1 MSGAALAIALAYF
14 GFLFAIASWGDRRA
28 RRHGTQS
35 GARSG
40 ARSGPLVYALSLA
53 VYCTGWTFYG
63 SVGMASTGGYAFL
76 PIYIGPILIF
86 TLGWPLLHKILRIAK
101 AQNITSIADF
111 LAARYGKSQ
120 SVAAIVT
127 LGAIVG
133 TVPYM
138 ALQLKAVSSS
148 FAVLLRYPEI
158 VMLEQPA
165 ASPVWADSA
174 LVAAIMFA
182 LFAILFGTRHVDA
195 TERNEGMML
204 AIAVEA
210 VMKLAAFLAIGAY
223 ATWGLFDGP
232 ADLLRLASAEPDLRH
247 QFASGVNGSS
257 WITMTALAGL
267 SVLCLPRMFHVT
279 VIENRDE
286 EHIRLATW
294 LFPSY
299 LAAIA
304 LFVVPIAAAG
314 LLLFP
319 EGTVD
324 RDMTVLALPM
334 SGRQEI
340 LTTIAFVGGLSAAT
354 GMVIVSSV
362 AIANMVSNDLVVPIL
377 LRRRGSGIDRLDM
390 RRLILGTRRVTIL
403 VLMLL
408 SYVYYRMVG
417 TGFPLASIGLVS
429 LAAVAQFAPALIG
442 GMIWRGATGAGAFWG
457 VVAGFVVWG
466 YTLLLPAVIEA
477 GWLSATILT
486 TGPFGTGL
494 LAPQRLLGL
503 HLDPF
508 VHGVTW
514 SLLANSVVFIAVSLR
529 TVPRPI
535 ERLQA
540 GAFTD
545 TDLQWS
551 HAGSEP
557 RTGSVTAE
565 ELRAVAARY
574 LGPERAEHGF
584 AGLSGSGT
592 GEADLRLIR
601 QTEKLLAS
609 AIGAASARLV
619 MALTLER
626 HSVGK
631 GNALRLLDDATA
643 AIQYNRDV
651 LQTTMENVAQG
662 IAVFDKDLR
671 LVSWNRRFRRLL
683 AIPAEMEPAGI
694 ALPEILRFG
703 ALHGLYGQGD
713 PAALVARQLDV
724 FLASIANPVEQHRPD
739 GSVLE
744 MHTCRMPGGGY
755 VTTFSDMTERVRAA
769 AALAEAKDRLE
780 QRVRQRTAELAR
792 AKAAAEEASQDKTRF
807 LAAASHDLL
816 QPLNA
821 ARLYASSLGDRM
833 PEDALVGKLD
843 GALASVEELLGE
855 LLDIS
860 RLDAGAVKPERQS
873 FPLGRLFG
881 TLAVEFAPLAE
892 RRGLQLRILPCS
904 LAVDSDWRLLH
915 RLLQNLLANAI
926 RYTPQGR
933 VLLGAR
939 RAAGHV
945 VVQVCDT
952 GIGIPEDKQ
961 ALVFGEFRRF
971 AEAPGVEH
979 GLGLGLSIV
988 ERIGRV
994 LDHPVTL
1001 HSIPGRGT
1009 IFGVRI
1015 PRGVSQADVQA
1026 ARQTADA
1033 QAEPAERTS
1042 ILCIDN
1048 DPTILDGMRT
1058 MLGGW
1063 GCQVRTATGLT
1074 AALAEAENGPPDL
1087 ILADVH
1093 LNEGEDGFA
1102 CVQAVRQ
1109 RLRQPVPAALIT
1121 ADRSAGVKERA
1132 ESLGLPVLNKPIR
1145 PAALRTLM
1153 RRLTGARP
1161 AAE

>member
-35 GARSG
+35 GTQPG
-40 ARSGPLVYALSLA
+40 AGSGPLVYALSLA

-76 PIYIGPILIF
+76 PIYIGPILIV

-138 ALQLKAVSSS
+138 ALQLKAVSAS

-158 VMLEQPA
+158 VMLERPA
-165 ASPVWADSA
+165 ASPIWADSA
-174 LVAAIMFA
+174 LVAAVVFA

-267 SVLCLPRMFHVT
+267 SVLCLPRMFHVA

-286 EHIRLATW
+286 DHIRQATW
-294 LFPSY
+294 LFPAY
-299 LAAIA
+299 LAAMA

-319 EGTVD
+319 EGSVD

-377 LRRRGSGIDRLDM
+377 LRRRGGRIDRLDM
-390 RRLILGTRRVTIL
+390 RRLILGTRRATIL

-408 SYVYYRMVG
+408 SYVYYRMIG

-442 GMIWRGATGAGAFWG
+442 GMIWRGATGTGAVWG
-457 VVAGFVVWG
+457 VVAGFVVWS
-466 YTLLLPAVIEA
+466 YTLLLPAIIEA
-477 GWLSATILT
+477 GWLSSAILT

-494 LAPQRLLGL
+494 LAPQRLLGF
-503 HLDPF
+503 HFDPF

-514 SLLANSVVFIAVSLR
+514 SLLANSVVYIAVSLR

-574 LGPERAEHGF
+574 LGAERAEHGF
-584 AGLSGSGT
+584 VGLSDSST

-703 ALHGLYGQGD
+703 ALHGLYGRGD
-713 PAALVARQLDV
+713 PAALVARQLDA

-833 PEDALVGKLD
+833 PNDALVGKLD

-873 FPLGRLFG
+873 FPLGRLFA

-892 RRGLQLRILPCS
+892 QRGLQLRILPCS

-1009 IFGVRI
+1009 VFAVRL
-1015 PRGVSQADVQA
+1015 PRGVSQPDAQA
-1026 ARQTADA
+1026 VRQTADA
-1033 QAEPAERTS
+1033 QTVPAERTN

-1074 AALAEAENGPPDL
+1074 AALAEAESGAPDL

-1109 RLRQPVPAALIT
+1109 RLRLPVPAALIT

-1132 ESLGLPVLNKPIR
+1132 ESLGLPLLNKPIR

-1153 RRLTGARP
+1153 RRLTNARP